1 MEKRNNI
8 KIYEELVEKIE
19 FNLSDIDE
27 KEISN
32 DEISYYRNYFTSL
45 ITRHFNFETC
55 SNIKQE
61 ERIEELE
68 NIHDYFCSVLL
79 KKNQSL

>member
-32 DEISYYRNYFTSL
+32 DEISYYRNYFKILT
-45 ITRHFNFETC
+45 TRHLNFETC
-55 SNIKQE
+55 SNVKQE

-79 KKNQSL
+79 KEN

>member
-1 MEKRNNI
+1 MKKRNNI

-45 ITRHFNFETC
+45 ITRHFEFEIC
-55 SNIKQE
+55 SSGKQE
-61 ERIEELE
+61 ERIEELQ
-68 NIHDYFCSVLL
+68 NIHNYFDSVLAR
-79 KKNQSL
+79 KDKDR